1 MALPALKPARLP
13 ELLAQQLQQLIL
25 EGGFK
30 PGARLP
36 SERELAQRFA
46 VSRPSLRAAMQ
57 KLEEQGLLVR
67 RQGGGSYVAE
77 PVAEALAEPLANL
90 LAGAHAV
97 QFDLLEFRLGLE
109 QIAAYYAALRGT
121 EADFARLR
129 ESVDALTVA
138 GPYSDLAAE
147 AAAVMVF
154 IERMV
159 EASHN
164 LVLLQVIFGLKGLL
178 ATSIEHNLQLLYQK
192 PQAVEQVRAHRRL
205 VLEAIVNRQ
214 AERAREAV
222 LHHLAF
228 IEDSML
234 VLDREQSRQSLA
246 LRRLG
251 EQSL

>member
-138 GPYSDLAAE
+138 GPYSDLTAE

-214 AERAREAV
+214 AARAREAV

>member
-30 PGARLP
+30 PGERLP
-36 SERELAQRFA
+36 SERELAQRFS

-90 LAGAHAV
+90 LSGAYEV

-121 EADFARLR
+121 DADFARLR
-129 ESVDALTVA
+129 DSVEALTGA
-138 GPYSDLAAE
+138 GPHADLATE

-164 LVLLQVIFGLKGLL
+164 LVLLQVILGLKGLL
-178 ATSIEHNLQLLYQK
+178 VTSIEHNLQLLYQK

-205 VLEAIVNRQ
+205 VLEAIINRQ

-222 LHHLAF
+222 LRHLAF

-234 VLDREQSRQSLA
+234 VLDREQSRQNRA

-251 EQSL
+251 EQAP

>member
-30 PGARLP
+30 PGERLP
-36 SERELAQRFA
+36 SERELAQRFS

-90 LAGAHAV
+90 LSGAYEV

-121 EADFARLR
+121 DADFARLR
-129 ESVDALTVA
+129 DSVEALTGA
-138 GPYSDLAAE
+138 GPHADLAAE

-164 LVLLQVIFGLKGLL
+164 LVLLQVILGLKGLL
-178 ATSIEHNLQLLYQK
+178 VTSIEHNLQLLYQK

-205 VLEAIVNRQ
+205 VLEAIINRQ

-222 LHHLAF
+222 LRHLAF
-228 IEDSML
+228 IEDTML
-234 VLDREQSRQSLA
+234 VLDREQSRQNRA

-251 EQSL
+251 EQAP

>member
-1 MALPALKPARLP
+1 MTLPALKPARLP

-30 PGARLP
+30 PGERLP

-90 LAGAHAV
+90 LSGAYEV

-121 EADFARLR
+121 DADFARLR
-129 ESVDALTVA
+129 DSVEALTTA
-138 GPYSDLAAE
+138 GPHADLATE

-164 LVLLQVIFGLKGLL
+164 LVLLQVILGLKGLL
-178 ATSIEHNLQLLYQK
+178 VTSIEHNLQLLYQK

-205 VLEAIVNRQ
+205 VLEAIVSRQ

-222 LHHLAF
+222 LRHLAF
-228 IEDSML
+228 IEDTML
-234 VLDREQSRQSLA
+234 VLDREQSRQNRA

-251 EQSL
+251 EHAP

>member
-1 MALPALKPARLP
+1 MALPVLKPARLP

-30 PGARLP
+30 PGERLP
-36 SERELAQRFA
+36 SERELAQRFS

-90 LAGAHAV
+90 LSGAHEV

-121 EADFARLR
+121 DADFARLR
-129 ESVDALTVA
+129 DSVEALTAA
-138 GPYSDLAAE
+138 GPHADLAAE

-164 LVLLQVIFGLKGLL
+164 LVLLQVVLGLKGLL
-178 ATSIEHNLQLLYQK
+178 VTSIEHNLQLLYQK

-205 VLEAIVNRQ
+205 VLEAIINRQ

-222 LHHLAF
+222 LRHLAF
-228 IEDSML
+228 IEDTML
-234 VLDREQSRQSLA
+234 VLDREQSRQSRA

-251 EQSL
+251 EQAP

>member
-13 ELLAQQLQQLIL
+13 QLLAQQLQQLIR
-25 EGGFK
+25 EGAFK
-30 PGARLP
+30 PGERLP

-46 VSRPSLRAAMQ
+46 VSRPSVREAIQ
-57 KLEEQGLLVR
+57 KLEQQGLLLR
-67 RQGGGSYVAE
+67 RQGGGSFVAE
-77 PVAEALAEPLANL
+77 PVADALAAPLTAL
-90 LAGAHAV
+90 LSGDHEV

-121 EADFARLR
+121 DADFGRLR
-129 ESVDALTVA
+129 DSVEQLTADGRSTDVA
-138 GPYSDLAAE
+138 TE

-164 LVLLQVIFGLKGLL
+164 LVLLQVVLGLRSLL
-178 ATSIEHNLQLLYQK
+178 VTSIEHNLQTLYQK
-192 PQAVEQVRAHRRL
+192 PEVVEQVRAHRRL
-205 VLEAIVNRQ
+205 VLEAIVMRQ

-222 LHHLAF
+222 LRHLSF
-228 IEDSML
+228 IEETML
-234 VLDREQSRQSLA
+234 VLDREQSRQDRA

-251 EQSL
+251 QEPR